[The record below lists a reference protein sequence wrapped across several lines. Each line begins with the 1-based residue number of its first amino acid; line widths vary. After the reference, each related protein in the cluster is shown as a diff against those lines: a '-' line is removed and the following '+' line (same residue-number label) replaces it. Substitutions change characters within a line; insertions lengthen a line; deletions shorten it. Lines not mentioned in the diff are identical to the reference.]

1 MKCDLAIRK
10 AKKGEKI
17 SHLGVIQFGR
27 CFPDKTKYV
36 NWEFHYD
43 GKSGKAMFD
52 AGIELLKKD
61 KEAVID
67 YVVRKAITFTASL
80 QRAKKK

>member
-10 AKKGEKI
+10 AKKGEKT
-17 SHLGVIQFGR
+17 SHLGVIKFGR
-27 CFPDKTKYV
+27 CIPDKTKYV
-36 NWEFHYD
+36 KWDFYYD
-43 GKSGKAMFD
+43 DKSGRAMFD

-67 YVVRKAITFTASL
+67 YVVRKAIAHTASL
-80 QRAKKK
+80 KMAKK